1 MIIQLSEKE
10 CNRMKILESVIRKEI
25 SQGEAAAR
33 MRVSYRHAGRLI
45 KRYKTN
51 GAAGLAHKNRGRP
64 SNRKMPDNKREEI
77 VRIIKGHYADFG
89 PTLVAE
95 MLSERHGINLNKEV
109 ARRIMMQAGL
119 WIKQRKRSKH
129 RFWRPPKERLGE
141 MVQSDSSIHDWFE
154 GRAPKYWLI
163 KFIDDATNMI
173 LHAEFAA
180 SESYHCV
187 SHATIHYFQ
196 QWGLPQ
202 LMYTD
207 KGKVYRVNQ
216 NNENNEF
223 ITQYQYAFRLLN
235 VGLQHAHSPQAK
247 GRVERSFGTD
257 QDRLVKMLRLE
268 GISDIEAANKYLKE
282 VYIPKHNK
290 KFARPAAREGDM
302 HTKLG
307 NINLFDVFCIREQRK
322 VRNDWTIQYNNRI
335 IQITDNKPAIVKPRD
350 IVTISERLDG
360 SIYITIRGSRLESA
374 EVSQRP
380 ARTQEPKPIW
390 KPFKPARNHPWRQYE
405 RYAGMQKGHFHCA
418 KKEDISIVP

>member
-10 CNRMKILESVIRKEI
+10 CNRMRILESVIRKEI
-25 SQGEAAAR
+25 SRGEAAIR
-33 MRVSYRHAGRLI
+33 IGISYRHAGRLI
-45 KRYKTN
+45 KRYKVN
-51 GAAGLAHKNRGRP
+51 GAAGLAHKSRGRP
-64 SNRKMPDNKREEI
+64 STRKMPDNKREEI
-77 VRIIKGHYADFG
+77 ARIIKDHYADFG
-89 PTLVAE
+89 PTLAAE

-109 ARRIMMQAGL
+109 LRRIMMQSGL
-119 WIKQRKRSKH
+119 WAKQRKRSKH
-129 RFWRPPKERLGE
+129 RFWRAPKDHLGE

-154 GRAPKYWLI
+154 GRGPKCWLI
-163 KFIDDATNMI
+163 KFIDDATNTI
-173 LHAEFAA
+173 LHAEFAS
-180 SESYHCV
+180 SESYHCL
-187 SHATIHYFQ
+187 SYATIHYFQ

-223 ITQYQYAFRLLN
+223 ITQYQQALQLLN
-235 VGLQHAHSPQAK
+235 VELQHAHSPQAK

-302 HTKLG
+302 HIKLG
-307 NINLFDVFCIREQRK
+307 NINPFDVFCIREQRK
-322 VRNDWTIQYNNRI
+322 VRNDWTIQYSNRI
-335 IQITDNKPAIVKPRD
+335 IQITDSRPAIVKPRD
-350 IVTISERLDG
+350 IVTVSERLDG
-360 SIYITIRGSRLESA
+360 SIYITIRGTRLEST
-374 EVSQRP
+374 EVAQRP
-380 ARTQEPKPIW
+380 ARIQEPKPIW
-390 KPFKPARNHPWRQYE
+390 KPLKPSRNHPWRQYE